1 MITIILQ
8 HSFTAYHI
16 IYHGNF
22 YDRKSVHPLYA
33 SISPH
38 SSSPHAQIQFL
49 NEFLSSISQKKSN
62 SHTTHLFP
70 FMYTRIY
77 LLSFKIEF
85 KKEDWIRT
93 RGSILKQL
101 GLGIYKRIIFNKT
114 NISILHLTL
123 FVHVILHSY
132 RPPIVDYTF
141 AFSNHTQSHW
151 NVTFW
156 NIPMKLSLWP
166 GVVG

>member
-1 MITIILQ
+1 MFYLITIIPK

-16 IYHGNF
+16 IYHGKF
-22 YDRKSVHPLYA
+22 YDRKSVHPLYT

-38 SSSPHAQIQFL
+38 SSSPHAQNQFL
-49 NEFLSSISQKKSN
+49 NTLFSSTSQKKCN

-70 FMYTRIY
+70 FMYTKIY
-77 LLSFKIEF
+77 FLSFKIEF

-93 RGSILKQL
+93 RGSIPKEL
-101 GLGIYKRIIFNKT
+101 GSGIYKRIIINNT

-123 FVHVILHSY
+123 FVHVIFQSY
-132 RPPIVDYTF
+132 RPPIVDYIL

-151 NVTFW
+151 NVTF
-156 NIPMKLSLWP
+156 
-166 GVVG
+166 

>member
-1 MITIILQ
+1 
-8 HSFTAYHI
+8 
-16 IYHGNF
+16 
-22 YDRKSVHPLYA
+22 
-33 SISPH
+33 
-38 SSSPHAQIQFL
+38 
-49 NEFLSSISQKKSN
+49 
-62 SHTTHLFP
+62 
-70 FMYTRIY
+70 MYTRIY

-123 FVHVILHSY
+123 FVHVILQSY

-151 NVTFW
+151 NVTF
-156 NIPMKLSLWP
+156 
-166 GVVG
+166 